1 MDDTQSQSA
10 GIGFRYRLRVRYGE
24 CDAQGVVFN
33 ARYGDYI
40 DIAVCEFLR
49 LVWGGMREL
58 LEAGIDYQLVK
69 QTVEWK
75 SGARMDEVLSISVQP
90 GRIGTTS
97 FVIGTRFHSLDDDRL
112 IAAAETTYVLVD
124 AKTLRKIPI

>member
-1 MDDTQSQSA
+1 MDDRQSPSTEV
-10 GIGFRYRLRVRYGE
+10 GFRYRLRVRYGE

-40 DIAVCEFLR
+40 DIAVCELLR

-69 QTVEWK
+69 QTIEWK
-75 SGARMDEVLSISVQP
+75 SGARMDEVLSISARAE
-90 GRIGTTS
+90 RIGTTS
-97 FVIGTRFHSLDDDRL
+97 FVISTLFHS
-112 IAAAETTYVLVD
+112 
-124 AKTLRKIPI
+124 